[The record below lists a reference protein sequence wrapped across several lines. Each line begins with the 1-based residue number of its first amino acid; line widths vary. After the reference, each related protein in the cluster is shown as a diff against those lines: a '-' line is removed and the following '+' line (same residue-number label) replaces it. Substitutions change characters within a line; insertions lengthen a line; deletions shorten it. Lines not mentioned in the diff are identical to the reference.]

1 LSELKTSAILRQY
14 FLLKEANLL
23 FSEAGLVVKDLY
35 VAGFPWSACYLL
47 DGKRPVLFESGYTA
61 AGRLYA
67 EAIREALGEREP
79 EILFLTHVHYDHCG
93 ATGYLKRAFP
103 SLRVAASERS
113 AGIMRRPNALALITE
128 LSRQATSYVS
138 GSFNGDRSK
147 LIDEPFEPFDVDI
160 IVGEGETVDLDG
172 ITVQVMATPGH
183 TRDMLSYYVPER
195 KILFTTETAGCQDA
209 AGHILISAPADYDAF
224 LSSFARVAA
233 LPIEILC
240 QGHRFVWVGGDE
252 VRDFLARSLFS
263 AKHFREKVERQLREE
278 QGSIERVVARIKS
291 EEYDTNMGP
300 KQPEGAY
307 LVNLRATVSRLAEG
321 LKE

>member
-1 LSELKTSAILRQY
+1 MPFAGT
-14 FLLKEANLL
+14 
-23 FSEAGLVVKDLY
+23 GLVAKDLY

-47 DGKRPVLFESGYTA
+47 DGKRPVLFESGYTC

-67 EAIREALGEREP
+67 EAIREVLGEREP
-79 EILFLTHVHYDHCG
+79 EMLFLTHVHYDHCG

-113 AGIMRRPNALALITE
+113 AGIMRRPNAQGLMAE
-128 LSRQATSYVS
+128 LSRQATDLISESY
-138 GSFNGDRSK
+138 NGDRSK

-160 IVGEGETVDLDG
+160 VVGEGQTVDLDG

-183 TRDMLSYYVPER
+183 TRDMLSYYIPER
-195 KILFTTETAGCQDA
+195 KILFATETAGCQDIT
-209 AGHILISAPADYDAF
+209 GHILITAPADYDAF

-240 QGHRFVWVGGDE
+240 QGHRFVWVGVDE
-252 VRDFLARSLFS
+252 VRDFLARSLS
-263 AKHFREKVERQLREE
+263 AAKHFREKIERLLYEE
-278 QGSIERVVARIKS
+278 QGSIERVVAQIKS
-291 EEYDTNMGP
+291 EEYDTNTGQ

-307 LVNLRATVSRLAEG
+307 LVNLRATVTRLAET
-321 LKE
+321 LKQ

>member
-1 LSELKTSAILRQY
+1 MPFAGT
-14 FLLKEANLL
+14 
-23 FSEAGLVVKDLY
+23 GLVAKDLY

-47 DGKRPVLFESGYTA
+47 DGKRPVLFESGYTC

-67 EAIREALGEREP
+67 EAIREVLGEREP
-79 EILFLTHVHYDHCG
+79 EMLFLTHVHYDHCG

-113 AGIMRRPNALALITE
+113 AGIMRRPNAQGLMTE
-128 LSRQATSYVS
+128 LSRQATDLISESY
-138 GSFNGDRSK
+138 NGDRSK

-160 IVGEGETVDLDG
+160 VVGEGQTVDLDG

-183 TRDMLSYYVPER
+183 TRDMLSYYIPER
-195 KILFTTETAGCQDA
+195 KILFATETAGCQDIT
-209 AGHILISAPADYDAF
+209 GHILITAPADYDAF

-240 QGHRFVWVGGDE
+240 QGHRFVWVGVDE
-252 VRDFLARSLFS
+252 VRDFLARSLS
-263 AKHFREKVERQLREE
+263 AAKHFREKIERLLYEE
-278 QGSIERVVARIKS
+278 QGSIERVVAQIKS
-291 EEYDTNMGP
+291 EEYDTNTGQ

-307 LVNLRATVSRLAEG
+307 LVNLRATVTRLAET
-321 LKE
+321 LKQ